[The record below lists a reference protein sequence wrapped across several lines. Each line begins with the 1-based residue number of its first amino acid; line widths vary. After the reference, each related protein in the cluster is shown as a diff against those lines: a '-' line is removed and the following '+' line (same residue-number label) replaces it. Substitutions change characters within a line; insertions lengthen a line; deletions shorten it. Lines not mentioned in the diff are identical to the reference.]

1 MVRFYT
7 YVRQAMNIRTNIGPS
22 VPRAVL
28 LLAVFATGV
37 YGVTAPAEAASIQHV
52 AHRGFYE
59 VTLGRSDPS
68 SSIRSVD
75 GRMVAEWAHS
85 CDGWTANQRLA
96 VTLQRQNGRDIE
108 SEVNATSFESTDGTN
123 YQFSSKSTIS
133 GEVAEEVR
141 GKAERPG
148 RGKPGVTTFSV
159 PADLT
164 IELPANTLFP
174 FEHTLAVI
182 AAGEKGT
189 VQESAPYFDGS
200 QPELSPMTASMLIL
214 GGARAADKGA
224 GADLGAIMGRKW
236 WSVRLAMFAN
246 ATAESEPEFE
256 MTQDLQDNGVVRRFV
271 FDYGDFT
278 MVASLVRI
286 EELDRAQCQE

>member
-1 MVRFYT
+1 
-7 YVRQAMNIRTNIGPS
+7 MNIRIMIVS
-22 VPRAVL
+22 SISRVL
-28 LLAVFATGV
+28 ILTTVFAASV
-37 YGVTAPAEAASIQHV
+37 YGVSKPAEAASVQHV

-96 VTLQRQNGRDIE
+96 VTMQRQNGRDIE
-108 SEVNATSFESTDGTN
+108 SEVNATSFESVDGTN
-123 YQFSSKSTIS
+123 YQFSSKSTIG

-148 RGKPGVTTFSV
+148 RGKPGVAIFSV
-159 PADLT
+159 PADLK
-164 IELPANTLFP
+164 IELPADTLFP
-174 FEHTLAVI
+174 FEHTLFVI
-182 AAGEKGT
+182 NAGEIGT
-189 VQESAPYFDGS
+189 TLVSRPYFDGS
-200 QPELSPMTASMLIL
+200 QPELAPMTLSMLML
-214 GGARAADKGA
+214 GGARAADKGV
-224 GADLGAIMGRKW
+224 GADLGTITDHKW
-236 WSVRLAMFAN
+236 WSVRLALFAN
-246 ATAESEPEFE
+246 ATTESEAHFEF
-256 MTQDLQDNGVVRRFV
+256 TQDFQDNGVVRRFV